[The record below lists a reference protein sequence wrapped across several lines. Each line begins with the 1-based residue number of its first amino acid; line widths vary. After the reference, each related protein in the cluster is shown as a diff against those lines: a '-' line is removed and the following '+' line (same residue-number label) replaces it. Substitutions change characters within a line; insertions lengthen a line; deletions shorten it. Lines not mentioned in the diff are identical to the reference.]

1 MKKRSLILFL
11 MLALLSGSAWAQET
25 IYTSYT
31 FINGTD
37 TGNDHPRNLVDNDKS
52 SRWLVLQLSTF
63 TDSPAYCQ
71 FQSAEPI
78 TPIGY
83 VITSGTD
90 SQEYSRRNPKSWRI
104 EASSDNN
111 NWVTL
116 ETFTDYDNVLE
127 GNMEDVEFTFENPN
141 TTAYQYFKFVVTDIQ
156 GTEPES
162 DDWWAM
168 QLNEFQ
174 FKVVPNSGNASLTVC
189 DGEETNSNIPMCGIN
204 FDQYT
209 KSECIIPASEL
220 TDMTRG
226 IITAITFYPSSVAT
240 SNPTWE
246 NTHQTVFLKEVSGT
260 TLDGSYSGM
269 SDATTVKQGSPLP
282 MPAAGAA
289 YTITFDTPYNYH
301 GGNLLIGVYNDEEG
315 SYNNVIWG

>member
-1 MKKRSLILFL
+1 
-11 MLALLSGSAWAQET
+11 
-25 IYTSYT
+25 
-31 FINGTD
+31 
-37 TGNDHPRNLVDNDKS
+37 
-52 SRWLVLQLSTF
+52 
-63 TDSPAYCQ
+63 
-71 FQSAEPI
+71 
-78 TPIGY
+78 
-83 VITSGTD
+83 
-90 SQEYSRRNPKSWRI
+90 
-104 EASSDNN
+104 
-111 NWVTL
+111 
-116 ETFTDYDNVLE
+116 
-127 GNMEDVEFTFENPN
+127 MEDVEFSFENPN

-240 SNPTWE
+240 SNPT
-246 NTHQTVFLKEVSGT
+246 
-260 TLDGSYSGM
+260 
-269 SDATTVKQGSPLP
+269 
-282 MPAAGAA
+282 
-289 YTITFDTPYNYH
+289 
-301 GGNLLIGVYNDEEG
+301 
-315 SYNNVIWG
+315 